1 MNVRHFLVS
10 CKESDNY
17 FTKKQEIPPKPQLTV
32 YTFPA
37 RPQDT
42 VSL

>member
-1 MNVRHFLVS
+1 MYDIFWYHARNPTIILQ
-10 CKESDNY
+10 
-17 FTKKQEIPPKPQLTV
+17 KKQEIPPKPQLTV

-37 RPQDT
+37 KPQDT